1 MLSDFQQALA
11 ELTAS
16 PRLCLAVRRNAAV
29 LRERYALSEREQR
42 QVLAMA
48 QHPAM
53 ECACGLYRAN
63 RLAPLFRNLPRT
75 LEALGERLE
84 PILNAYWESHPWPYR
99 YGYLESE
106 RFCQWLEPIA
116 TEPIATEPIATQ
128 PIATAGG
135 ARAGDALAGDTS
147 ARGTPGG
154 SATSG
159 NAAAGDTT
167 AGDTTAGNAIAGNAT
182 ARNAT
187 AGNASEGNV
196 AAGDATAGDA
206 TAGHCTVGATT
217 VGASTV
223 GAATAPLATI
233 WQAER
238 LALRIKV
245 SHFLADSGIPVPP
258 DLLPC

>member
-29 LRERYALSEREQR
+29 LRERYELSEREQR

-53 ECACGLYRAN
+53 ECACSLYRAN

-75 LEALGERLE
+75 LEAFGERLE
-84 PILNAYWESHPWPYR
+84 PILNAYWQAHPWPYR

-116 TEPIATEPIATQ
+116 TEPIATEPIATEPIATQ

-135 ARAGDALAGDTS
+135 ARAGDALAGDTT
-147 ARGTPGG
+147 AG
-154 SATSG
+154 STTAGSSTSG
-159 NAAAGDTT
+159 NAAAGYT
-167 AGDTTAGNAIAGNAT
+167 T

-187 AGNASEGNV
+187 AGNVSQGNV